1 MILKFLIP
9 IFIFLTSLVSCEQE
23 VSEKDIQEYKKTMDV
38 RLGHLGNA
46 IIIQG
51 RLLDAFN
58 LSNDRSDENHFKEA
72 EELVKNHI
80 SSFGEPESL
89 RRLKIPNSN
98 KLRQL
103 HNSLIETSELLI
115 AASNALE
122 DNAWLGGSVSYAEVN
137 LEKARFNFQKAV
149 KIIYGV
155 NDGKGIKPEMQYEE
169 YDVGEVP
176 DSKAKTK

>member
-1 MILKFLIP
+1 MILKFLLIAV
-9 IFIFLTSLVSCEQE
+9 ISLTGLVSCEQE
-23 VSEKDIQEYKKTMDV
+23 ISEKDIQEYKKTMDV

-58 LSNDRSDENHFKEA
+58 LSNERSDEDHFKEA

-89 RRLKIPNSN
+89 RKLKIPNSN
-98 KLRQL
+98 KLRQI

-122 DNAWLGGSVSYAEVN
+122 DNAWLGGSVTYAEMN
-137 LEKARFNFQKAV
+137 LEKARVNFQKAV
-149 KIIYGV
+149 KTIYGV
-155 NDGKGIKPEMQYEE
+155 DDNQEIKPEMQYEE
-169 YDVGEVP
+169 YDVGDVP
-176 DSKAKTK
+176 DAKDKLK